1 MSHMYRLV
9 VVGSGG
15 VGKSCITIMYIAN
28 RFVQDYGAPSSLSS
42 FIFFPTSPSLSCHP
56 PLSPHVV
63 SSSLEF
69 TEFPLVS
76 LHSAHSIVICAA
88 SVN

>member
-28 RFVQDYGAPSSLSS
+28 RFVQDYGTPSSLPP
-42 FIFFPTSPSLSCHP
+42 FIIFFPPHPSLFLP
-56 PLSPHVV
+56 SPFITPRD
-63 SSSLEF
+63 EF
-69 TEFPLVS
+69 IFGIYGIYPTFI
-76 LHSAHSIVICAA
+76 ATFRTFRT
-88 SVN
+88 